1 MQLQEYYSNF
11 CRKNSKLQPYRSEHT
26 TGTDFW
32 SVRHIP
38 IIWSS
43 QIISSIDENK
53 IGLLPVPIGIWF
65 WNKCTQKTSSI
76 KRVNLACILL
86 PYTITKIKQD
96 SVSETQHTQN
106 HSHTNTHP
114 SKVVERCQFF
124 RIGDV
129 LCWIYYLKLNPMDKW
144 KCELFWA

>member
-11 CRKNSKLQPYRSEHT
+11 CRKNSKLQPYRSER
-26 TGTDFW
+26 
-32 SVRHIP
+32 SLRHIP

-53 IGLLPVPIGIWF
+53 IGLLPVPFGIWF

-76 KRVNLACILL
+76 KKVNLACILL
-86 PYTITKIKQD
+86 TYTITKIKQD
-96 SVSETQHTQN
+96 SVSDTQYTQN
-106 HSHTNTHP
+106 CSHTNTHL
-114 SKVVERCQFF
+114 SKVVEQCQFF

-129 LCWIYYLKLNPMDKW
+129 LCWIYYLKLNPIDKW
-144 KCELFWA
+144 KCELFLA